1 MTGNAPNTK
10 LTIPATIRASGGRD
24 HQSVV
29 QELSISDFSASSMT
43 RMLEGQK
50 CWLSLPD
57 LEELEAD
64 VVGWENSIVRCEFR
78 ELLSPI
84 VHDNILQRYSNLSV
98 VRTAI

>member
-1 MTGNAPNTK
+1 MAGNTPDTK

-29 QELSISDFSASSMT
+29 QDLSISDFAASSMT

-57 LEELEAD
+57 LEELEAE
-64 VVGWENSIVRCEFR
+64 VVGWENSIVRCAFR

-84 VHDNILQRYSNLSV
+84 VHDNILQRYSNTGV
-98 VRTAI
+98 YRPM